1 MNYSMVLIFVLAQS
15 ILLGNKQEESQQKQD
30 LYCGV
35 ECLYMAMVSLDLYH
49 QPFVKLKSSL
59 GEVSP
64 RGYSL
69 ESLRIE
75 AERNGCHTL
84 VASTEELVRAG
95 LPKKCFAV
103 VHEKPM
109 HFQIVQ
115 KTNGP
120 FVFIFD
126 TKRGERQ
133 LTSKEFFEE
142 YSSQCLLVSSQKIV
156 LSSSTAT
163 FWISAV
169 VLFFAVMVFGA
180 WTLIRK
186 KFALLCCSLLLIP
199 QVGCSDEARPRIV
212 CLKPSV
218 DMGLHSHG
226 SQVELRFEIT
236 NAGAG
241 VLEISEITSSCACTI
256 ANVTKST
263 LPANGK
269 AEVVATLRI
278 ERDGPSASAI
288 TVLSNDPNQSR
299 LTLRASW
306 SVGNDV
312 GFSIPRI
319 ETSLD
324 SLDDEEHLTFG
335 ITGRAAQNIMVDASS
350 NDPSSAIHAKAQL
363 EKHKC
368 TATFKAIAMKPGLYT
383 GRLRILSSERVE
395 LNSIPWSVRLLPP
408 IELYPNR
415 LLIEAVKSQAAEIR
429 VSVESKLQGT
439 LTVWSKECG
448 AIPFDSEPHIGSV
461 RDVKLQLPADFEDS
475 QIYFQIEDKTAILEI
490 ERIQ

>member
-120 FVFIFD
+120 F
-126 TKRGERQ
+126 
-133 LTSKEFFEE
+133 
-142 YSSQCLLVSSQKIV
+142 
-156 LSSSTAT
+156 
-163 FWISAV
+163 
-169 VLFFAVMVFGA
+169 
-180 WTLIRK
+180 
-186 KFALLCCSLLLIP
+186 
-199 QVGCSDEARPRIV
+199 
-212 CLKPSV
+212 
-218 DMGLHSHG
+218 
-226 SQVELRFEIT
+226 
-236 NAGAG
+236 
-241 VLEISEITSSCACTI
+241 
-256 ANVTKST
+256 
-263 LPANGK
+263 
-269 AEVVATLRI
+269 
-278 ERDGPSASAI
+278 
-288 TVLSNDPNQSR
+288 
-299 LTLRASW
+299 
-306 SVGNDV
+306 
-312 GFSIPRI
+312 
-319 ETSLD
+319 
-324 SLDDEEHLTFG
+324 
-335 ITGRAAQNIMVDASS
+335 
-350 NDPSSAIHAKAQL
+350 

-448 AIPFDSEPHIGSV
+448 AIPFDSEPHIGNV